1 MKNITTILKG
11 EAHEISMVIGILG
24 DVGKKSD
31 PYIWGIWT
39 MKMARSWAELAC
51 QIMTAAKDK
60 RGLKNQHAPKL
71 NNN

>member
-1 MKNITTILKG
+1 MWVTGCLP
-11 EAHEISMVIGILG
+11 APILG

-71 NNN
+71 K